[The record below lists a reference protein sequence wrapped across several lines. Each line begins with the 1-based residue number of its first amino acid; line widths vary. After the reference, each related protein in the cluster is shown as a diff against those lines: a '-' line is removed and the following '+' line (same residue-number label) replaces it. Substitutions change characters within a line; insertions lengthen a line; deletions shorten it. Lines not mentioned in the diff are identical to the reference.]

1 MKVFIEQ
8 DGQEGI
14 KNVFAKETKELL
26 RSEPFHLTYPYPYG
40 YIIDTLNEDGDE
52 LDCYI
57 ITDRKYEAGDIV
69 EAAPIGMIEYFDNGL
84 ADHKILCALAGEVTI
99 ITDEVKAKLKY
110 FSEHFYDNRPEVTA
124 HDGKYLDRQQAEAL
138 IARCTV
144 KK

>member
-8 DGQEGI
+8 GGQEGI
-14 KNVFAKETKELL
+14 KNVFDKETKALL

-40 YIIDTLNEDGDE
+40 YILDTLNEDGDE

-57 ITDRKYEAGDIV
+57 ITDQKYQAADIV
-69 EAAPIGMIEYFDNGL
+69 EAEPIGMIEYFDNGL
-84 ADHKILCALAGEVTI
+84 ADHKILCALIAEPAT

-110 FSEHFYDNRPEVTA
+110 FSEHFYDHRPEVIA

-138 IARCTV
+138 IARCRL

>member
-8 DGQEGI
+8 GGQEGI
-14 KNVFAKETKELL
+14 KNVFDKQTKALL

-40 YIIDTLNEDGDE
+40 YILDTLNEDGDE

-69 EAAPIGMIEYFDNGL
+69 EAEPIGMIEYFDNGL
-84 ADHKILCALAGEVTI
+84 ADHKILCALIDELAV

-110 FSEHFYDNRPEVTA
+110 FSEHFYDDRPELRA
-124 HDGKYLDRQQAEAL
+124 RDGRYLGKLEAEAL
-138 IARCTV
+138 VRKLQI
-144 KK
+144 